1 MLILGIDPG
10 TATTG
15 YGFLTVNSDNS
26 YEVGDFGLIE
36 TAKEGNPGFR
46 LTEIHTKLSNLI
58 ALHKPDVMVMEKLF
72 FFNNAKTV
80 IRVGQAQG
88 IMLLAAAQMNIET
101 VEIAP
106 ARIKKVITGSGRA
119 KKIDV
124 QRSLRELLGP
134 KIRSKKHKKTHFD
147 NAADA
152 LAIALCHALYKEIK

>member
-15 YGFLTVNSDNS
+15 YGFLHLHDDKS
-26 YEVGDFGLIE
+26 YEVVEFGLIE
-36 TAKEGNPGFR
+36 TKKEGNPGFR
-46 LTEIHTKLSNLI
+46 LTEIHAQLSYLI
-58 ALHKPDVMVMEKLF
+58 SKHKPDVMVMEKIF

-88 IMLLAAAQMNIET
+88 IMLLAAAQLNIET
-101 VEIAP
+101 IEIAP
-106 ARIKKVITGSGRA
+106 ARIKKVITGNGRA

-152 LAIALCHALYKEIK
+152 LAIALCHALYKEVK